1 VGNKVEVPYPT
12 ERVASLNPAA
22 LEVICALGAKDRIVG
37 IDQFTKWNPEF
48 YPVLKDKPSIGM
60 PMGMPPNYEKIIDL
74 RPQVVISYADPMWYY
89 PDLEN
94 KLKPA
99 GIKVLRLDLYKPDS
113 FAQDVDTLGRMLG
126 KEGRVRE
133 YLDFTQSYVNR
144 IEQQVKNLGPEEK
157 VRVYCEFF
165 MPYVA
170 YSKGSGADQLIGIAG
185 GVNIFAEEAG
195 PLLKMPGYI
204 PEKSGVYC
212 LMSPEAIAEKNP
224 GVVIKDY
231 MSMADYMKMGRAPK
245 AVGYTSKPDAGMM
258 EKARDGI
265 MSRPGWKGIDA
276 VRDGRVYLFA
286 FCELATSPRWPVA
299 LGYMAK
305 WFYPDLFP
313 DLDPQSFHREWLK
326 KWHGLEYEGIY
337 VYPDK

>member
-48 YPVLKDKPSIGM
+48 YPVLKDRPSIGM
-60 PMGMPPNYEKIIDL
+60 PMGMPPSYEKIIDL
-74 RPQVVISYADPMWYY
+74 KPQVVISYADPMWYY
-89 PDLEN
+89 PDLED
-94 KLKPA
+94 KLRPA
-99 GIKVLRLDLYKPDS
+99 GIKVLRLDLYKPHS

-126 KEGRVRE
+126 KEEKAKE
-133 YLDFTQSYVNR
+133 YLDFAQSYVNE
-144 IEQQVKNLGPEEK
+144 IEQQMKNLTPEEK

-170 YSKGSGADQLIGIAG
+170 YGKGSGLDQLIEIAG

-224 GVVIKDY
+224 QVVIKDY

-258 EKARDGI
+258 ERARDDI

-276 VRDGRVYLFA
+276 VRDERVYLFA
-286 FCELATSPRWPVA
+286 FGELASSPRWPVA
-299 LGYMAK
+299 LGYIAK
-305 WFYPDLFP
+305 WCYPDIFP

-326 KWHGLEYEGIY
+326 RWHDLEYEGIY
-337 VYPDK
+337 VYPEK